1 MMVEQRR
8 SELLSLAYLLTG
20 DAEVSVAAVAEMRGG
35 GGFFD
40 DWMEAWARRV
50 AVSKALSGVHSQL
63 AASIARTRQAARREP
78 ADGAIPSASGGADRG
93 VTEGQLRD
101 ALFALDLFPRCALV
115 LTVYERMPFADVAVL
130 LGVEERFLARVL
142 AVSARE
148 LARKLALEQ
157 GSAAEFRSRFS
168 AA

>member
-8 SELLSLAYLLTG
+8 SELLSLAFLLTG
-20 DAEVSVAAVAEMRGG
+20 DADVSVAAVAEMRNG

-63 AASIARTRQAARREP
+63 AASIARTRQAARRDA
-78 ADGAIPSASGGADRG
+78 ADRSCLSSPPGADRG
-93 VTEGQLRD
+93 VTEAQLRD

-115 LTVYERMPFADVAVL
+115 LAVYEGMPFADVAVL
-130 LGVEERFLARVL
+130 LGVEEKFLMTVL

-148 LARKLALEQ
+148 LARNLALE
-157 GSAAEFRSRFS
+157 SSVAA
-168 AA
+168 A

>member
-8 SELLSLAYLLTG
+8 TELLSLAYLLTG
-20 DAEVSVAAVAEMRGG
+20 DAEVSLAAVAEMRGG

-50 AVSKALSGVHSQL
+50 AVSKALGGVHSQL
-63 AASIARTRQAARREP
+63 AASIARARQAARREP
-78 ADGAIPSASGGADRG
+78 ADGAFSAPQGGDRA
-93 VTEGQLRD
+93 VTEAQLRD

-115 LTVYERMPFADVAVL
+115 LAVYERMPFADVAVL
-130 LGVEERFLARVL
+130 LGVEEKFLAKVL
-142 AVSARE
+142 AASARE
-148 LARKLALEQ
+148 LARNLALEQ
-157 GSAAEFRSRFS
+157 GSAA

>member
-20 DAEVSVAAVAEMRGG
+20 DADVSLAAVAEMRGG

-40 DWMEAWARRV
+40 DWMEGWARRV

-63 AASIARTRQAARREP
+63 AASIARARQAARREA
-78 ADGAIPSASGGADRG
+78 ADCGCRLEAKGVDRG
-93 VTEGQLRD
+93 VTEAQLRD

-115 LTVYERMPFADVAVL
+115 LAVYERMPFADVAVL
-130 LGVEERFLARVL
+130 LGVEEKFLATVL
-142 AVSARE
+142 GASARE
-148 LARKLALEQ
+148 LSRNLATGQ
-157 GSAAEFRSRFS
+157 GSAA

>member
-20 DAEVSVAAVAEMRGG
+20 DADVSVAAVAEMRGG

-40 DWMEAWARRV
+40 NWMEAWARRV
-50 AVSKALSGVHSQL
+50 DVSKALSGVHSQL
-63 AASIARTRQAARREP
+63 AASIARTRQAARRQP
-78 ADGAIPSASGGADRG
+78 AAGAFPAASRGVDPG
-93 VTEGQLRD
+93 VTEAQLRD

-115 LTVYERMPFADVAVL
+115 LAVYERMPFADVAVL
-130 LGVEERFLARVL
+130 LGVEEKFLAIVL
-142 AVSARE
+142 AASARE
-148 LARKLALEQ
+148 LSRNLAVGE
-157 GSAAEFRSRFS
+157 GGAA